1 MSHSIKAP
9 WDDESQLVHL
19 LASHTVEAFFMM
31 DAQGL
36 VTYANPAAERMF
48 GWGRQELLGQ
58 VLHDLVHH
66 HHPDGSPFPMDTC
79 PLGQVMR
86 EGQPVRDHEDL
97 FIHRDGSFIPVYCSN
112 APILAEG
119 HILGAALVV
128 HDISARKRAEQARAE
143 QVRQFQLLADTLPHL
158 AWMSRPDGT
167 CEYVNRPWCE
177 YTGLSMEESLGY
189 GWTRAIHPEDLAR
202 VLSHWQRTRDT
213 LDGQEA
219 ELRLRR
225 ARDGAWRWFIARA
238 QPARAADGTL
248 LQWIGSCTDIDEQ
261 RRAGQERM
269 ELLRR
274 VQAAHAAAEEANRLK
289 DDFLATVSHEL
300 RTPLTAMLGWLQLLR
315 SGRLSEEKRAR
326 ALDTVERNARAQA
339 QVIEDLLDISRII
352 TGKLRL
358 EPGPLDMRN
367 VVEAALE
374 STRPL
379 ADTKG
384 VRLELDTREEPL
396 PMWGDAGRL
405 QQVVWNLLSNAI
417 KFTPQGGRVTVQLRP
432 LDGSVELRVTDTGV
446 GISPAFLPHLFERF
460 RQQDSSSRR
469 SHGGLGIGLA
479 IVHHL
484 VELHGGQVSAHSPG
498 VGLGSSFVLLLP
510 REPRP
515 APPAPTPAA
524 PPPVPAHMEEEV
536 PPARSVLAG
545 LRLLLVEDQ
554 EDTREMLRIV
564 LEDHGARVRAVASAA
579 EAFHCLREWRPDLLL
594 SDIGLPGENGYEL
607 LQRIRALPAAEGGLT
622 PAIALTAYAR
632 AEDRARAL
640 SAGFDMHVPK
650 PIKEAEL
657 LAVLAAAT
665 ERLAAGETSRTR
677 DAP

>member
-9 WDDESQLVHL
+9 WVDESQLVHL
-19 LASHTVEAFFMM
+19 LASHTVEAFYMM
-31 DAQGL
+31 DAQGR
-36 VTYANPAAERMF
+36 VTYANPAAEQMF
-48 GWGRQELLGQ
+48 GWSRQEMLGQ
-58 VLHDLVHH
+58 VLHDLLHH
-66 HHPDGSPFPMDTC
+66 HHPDGTPFPMDSC
-79 PLGQVMR
+79 PLGKVMS
-86 EGQPVRDHEDL
+86 EGRPVRDHEDL
-97 FIHRDGSFIPVYCSN
+97 FIHRNGSFLPVSCSN

-119 HILGAALVV
+119 RLVGAALVV
-128 HDISARKRAEQARAE
+128 HDISARKRAEEARAG
-143 QVRQFQLLADTLPHL
+143 QVRQFQLLTDSLPHL
-158 AWMSRPDGT
+158 AWISLPDGT
-167 CEYVNRPWCE
+167 CEYTNRPWFQ
-177 YTGLSMEESLGY
+177 YTGLSMEESRGY

-202 VLSHWQRTRDT
+202 VLTHWQQTREH
-213 LDGQEA
+213 GEGREA

-225 ARDGAWRWFIARA
+225 ASDGAWRWFVARA
-238 QPARAADGTL
+238 QPARAADGSI

-261 RRAGQERM
+261 RRAGQERL

-315 SGRLSEEKRAR
+315 SGRLSEEKHAR
-326 ALDTVERNARAQA
+326 ALETVERNARAQA

-352 TGKLRL
+352 TGKLLL

-384 VRLELDTREEPL
+384 VKLELELGAESL
-396 PMWGDAGRL
+396 PMCGDAGRL
-405 QQVVWNLLSNAI
+405 QQVVWNLVSNAI

-469 SHGGLGIGLA
+469 AHGGLGLGLA

-498 VGLGSSFVLLLP
+498 TGLGASFVLQLP
-510 REPRP
+510 REHRP
-515 APPAPTPAA
+515 APLTPLPAPSSQ
-524 PPPVPAHMEEEV
+524 VDEM
-536 PPARSVLAG
+536 PPARSELAG

-554 EDTREMLRIV
+554 EDTREMLRIL
-564 LEDHGARVRAVASAA
+564 LEDSGAQVRAVASAA
-579 EAFHCLREWRPDLLL
+579 EAFPCLREWRPDLLL

-607 LQRIRALPAAEGGLT
+607 LQRIRALPSEEGGLT

-640 SAGFDMHVPK
+640 RAGFDMHVPK

-665 ERLAAGETSRTR
+665 ERLQATAAGETSRVE
-677 DAP
+677 DGP

>member
-1 MSHSIKAP
+1 MDRISSSAKAP
-9 WDDESQLVHL
+9 WEDESQLVHL
-19 LASHTVEAFFMM
+19 LASHTVEAFYMM
-31 DAQGL
+31 DVQGR

-48 GWGRQELLGQ
+48 GWSRQEMLGQ
-58 VLHDLVHH
+58 VLHDVLHH
-66 HHPDGSPFPMDTC
+66 HHPDGRPFPMDTC
-79 PLGQVMR
+79 PLGKVMS
-86 EGQPVRDHEDL
+86 EGRPVQAHEDL

-112 APILAEG
+112 APIFTEG
-119 HILGAALVV
+119 HIMGAALVV
-128 HDISARKRAEQARAE
+128 HDISARKRAEKSQSE
-143 QVRQFQLLADTLPHL
+143 QMRQFQLLTDTLPHL
-158 AWMSRPDGT
+158 AWISGPDGT
-167 CEYVNRPWCE
+167 CEYTNRPWYE
-177 YTGLSMEESLGY
+177 YTGLSMEESRGY

-202 VLSHWQRTRDT
+202 VLEHWQRTRNN
-213 LDGQEA
+213 GEGREA

-225 ARDGAWRWFIARA
+225 ASDGAWRWFIARA
-238 QPARAADGTL
+238 QPARAADGSI

-261 RRAGQERM
+261 RRASQERL

-326 ALDTVERNARAQA
+326 ALETVERNARSQA

-358 EPGPLDMRN
+358 EPGSLDMRN

-379 ADTKG
+379 AETKG
-384 VRLELDTREEPL
+384 VKLELEAPAEPL

-417 KFTPQGGRVTVQLRP
+417 KFTPQGGRITVHLRP
-432 LDGSVELRVTDTGV
+432 VDGSVELRVTDTGV

-469 SHGGLGIGLA
+469 AHGGLGLGLA

-484 VELHGGQVSAHSPG
+484 VELHGGEVSAHSPG
-498 VGLGSSFVLLLP
+498 TGLGSSFVLHLP

-515 APPAPTPAA
+515 TPPAPRPAPSPQEDA
-524 PPPVPAHMEEEV
+524 V
-536 PPARSVLAG
+536 PPARSELTG

-554 EDTREMLRIV
+554 EDTREMLRLL
-564 LEDHGARVRAVASAA
+564 LEDHGAQVRAVTSAA
-579 EAFHCLREWRPDLLL
+579 EALPCLREWRPDLLL

-607 LQRIRALPAAEGGLT
+607 LQRIRALPAGEGGLT

-632 AEDRARAL
+632 AEDRERAL
-640 SAGFDMHVPK
+640 RAGFDMHVPK
-650 PIKEAEL
+650 PIREEEL

-665 ERLAAGETSRTR
+665 PRG
-677 DAP
+677 

>member
-31 DAQGL
+31 NAQGL

-48 GWGRQELLGQ
+48 GWSRQELLGQ

-66 HHPDGSPFPMDTC
+66 HHPDGKPFPMDTC
-79 PLGQVMR
+79 PLGRVMY
-86 EGQPVRDHEDL
+86 EGLPVRDHEDL
-97 FIHRDGSFIPVYCSN
+97 FIHRDGSFVPVYCSN
-112 APILAEG
+112 APILAGG
-119 HILGAALVV
+119 HIVGAALVV
-128 HDISARKRAEQARAE
+128 HDISARKRAEQARTE
-143 QVRQFQLLADTLPHL
+143 QMRQFQLLADTLPHL
-158 AWMSRPDGT
+158 AWMSKPDGT
-167 CEYVNRPWCE
+167 CEYVNQPWCK

-189 GWTRAIHPEDLAR
+189 GWMRAIHPEDSAR
-202 VLSHWQRTRDT
+202 VLAHWQRTRDT
-213 LDGQEA
+213 LDGHEA

-225 ARDGAWRWFIARA
+225 ASDGAWRWFVARA

-248 LQWIGSCTDIDEQ
+248 LQWIGSCTDVDEQ
-261 RRAGQERM
+261 RRASQERM

-315 SGRLSEEKRAR
+315 SGRLPEEKRAR

-358 EPGPLDMRN
+358 EPGPMDMRD

-384 VRLELDTREEPL
+384 VKLALEASAEPL
-396 PMWGDAGRL
+396 PMKGDAGRL

-417 KFTPQGGRVTVQLRP
+417 KFTPQGGRVTLQLRP

-460 RQQDSSSRR
+460 RQQDSSSSRA
-469 SHGGLGIGLA
+469 HGGLGIGLA

-484 VELHGGQVSAHSPG
+484 VELHGGQVSAHSEG
-498 VGLGSSFVLLLP
+498 VGLGTSFVLLLP

-515 APPAPTPAA
+515 APAAPLPTA
-524 PPPVPAHMEEEV
+524 PPPAPASQVKEV
-536 PPARSVLAG
+536 PPAPFALTG

-564 LEDHGARVRAVASAA
+564 LEDHGARVRAVPSAA

-594 SDIGLPGENGYEL
+594 SDIGLPGEDGYEL

-632 AEDRARAL
+632 AEDRERAL
-640 SAGFDMHVPK
+640 RAGFDMHVPK

-657 LAVLAAAT
+657 LAVLAAA
-665 ERLAAGETSRTR
+665 RTR
-677 DAP
+677 EEDAS

>member
-1 MSHSIKAP
+1 MSNPVNAP
-9 WDDESQLVHL
+9 RVDESELVQL
-19 LASHTVEAFFMM
+19 LASHAVEAFCMM
-31 DAQGL
+31 DAEGRI
-36 VTYANPAAERMF
+36 TYANPAAEWMF
-48 GWGRQELLGQ
+48 GWSRQEMLGQ
-58 VLHDLVHH
+58 VLHDLIHH
-66 HHPDGSPFPMDTC
+66 HHPDGSPFPMHTC
-79 PLGQVMR
+79 PLGRVMS
-86 EGQPVRDHEDL
+86 EGRPVRDHEDL
-97 FIHRDGSFIPVYCSN
+97 FIRKDGTLLPVYCSN
-112 APILAEG
+112 APIFAEG
-119 HILGAALVV
+119 RIVGAALVV
-128 HDISARKRAEQARAE
+128 HDISARKHAEQARAE

-158 AWMSRPDGT
+158 AWMSRADGT
-167 CEYVNRPWCE
+167 CEYVNRPWLE
-177 YTGLSMEESLGY
+177 YTGLSMEGALGD
-189 GWTRAIHPEDLAR
+189 GWTRVAHPEDLPRFLEHWNRAR
-202 VLSHWQRTRDT
+202 AT
-213 LDGQEA
+213 GEPFEA

-225 ARDGAWRWFIARA
+225 ARDGVWRWFLARA
-238 QPARAADGTL
+238 QPARAADGRI
-248 LQWIGSCTDIDEQ
+248 LQWVGSCTDIHEQ
-261 RRAGQERM
+261 QRAAQERL

-315 SGRLSEEKRAR
+315 AGRLSEEKRVR
-326 ALDTVERNARAQA
+326 ALETVERNARAQA

-352 TGKLRL
+352 TGKLHL
-358 EPGPLDMRN
+358 EPGPLDLKD

-384 VRLELDTREEPL
+384 VGLALETDAESL

-432 LDGSVELRVTDTGV
+432 LRDSVELRVTDTGV

-469 SHGGLGIGLA
+469 AQGGLGLGLA

-484 VELHGGQVSAHSPG
+484 VALHGGHVSAHSPG
-498 VGLGSSFVLLLP
+498 EALGTSFVLHLP
-510 REPRP
+510 REARS
-515 APPAPTPAA
+515 APPAPPPA
-524 PPPVPAHMEEEV
+524 PVEV
-536 PPARSVLAG
+536 VDKAPPARSELAG

-554 EDTREMLRIV
+554 EDTREMLRLL
-564 LEDHGARVRAVASAA
+564 LESHGAQLQAVASAA
-579 EAFHCLREWRPDLLL
+579 EAFHCLREWRPDILV

-607 LQRIRALPAAEGGLT
+607 LQRIRALPAEEGGRT

-640 SAGFDMHVPK
+640 RAGFDMHVPK
-650 PIKEAEL
+650 PVEAAEL
-657 LAVLAAAT
+657 LAVLAAAA
-665 ERLAAGETSRTR
+665 ERPQTAAARQEDG
-677 DAP
+677 P